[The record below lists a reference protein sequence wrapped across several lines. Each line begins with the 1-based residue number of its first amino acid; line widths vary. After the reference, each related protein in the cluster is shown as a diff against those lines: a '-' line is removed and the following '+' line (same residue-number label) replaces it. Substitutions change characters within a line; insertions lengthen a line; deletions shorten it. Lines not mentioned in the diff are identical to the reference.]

1 MRFSTRSL
9 MLCALFAALMA
20 VCSQL
25 SIPLPMV
32 PINLALLAALLG
44 GALLGP
50 KLGAAA
56 IGVYVLVGL
65 LGVPVFASFGA
76 GPGTLFGKTG
86 GYIIGYVLAAFLT
99 GLLAGKGTGYWRTCL
114 AMVAGTLACYLFGTA
129 WFMQVTGMEW
139 WLSLT
144 YCVLPFLPGD
154 GLKILAA
161 AWLSGRL
168 RPHVEEML
176 TR

>member
-9 MLCALFAALMA
+9 MLCALFAALMG

-32 PINLALLAALLG
+32 PINLALFAALLG

-99 GLLAGKGTGYWRTCL
+99 GL
-114 AMVAGTLACYLFGTA
+114 
-129 WFMQVTGMEW
+129 
-139 WLSLT
+139 
-144 YCVLPFLPGD
+144 
-154 GLKILAA
+154 
-161 AWLSGRL
+161 
-168 RPHVEEML
+168 
-176 TR
+176 

>member
-1 MRFSTRSL
+1 MQPPHFSLRTQVHPS
-9 MLCALFAALMA
+9 
-20 VCSQL
+20 
-25 SIPLPMV
+25 
-32 PINLALLAALLG
+32 G
-44 GALLGP
+44 
-50 KLGAAA
+50 
-56 IGVYVLVGL
+56 
-65 LGVPVFASFGA
+65 FGA
-76 GPGTLFGKTG
+76 GFGVILGPTG
-86 GYIIGYVLAAFLT
+86 GYMLGFVFTALSMWGVEARFGRGNAARVCGMVL
-99 GLLAGKGTGYWRTCL
+99 GLAL
-114 AMVAGTLACYLFGTA
+114 CYAFGTA
-129 WFMQVTGMEW
+129 WFMQVTGMGL

>member
-1 MRFSTRSL
+1 MRLSTRSL
-9 MLCALFAALMA
+9 LLCALFAALMA

-65 LGVPVFASFGA
+65 MGAPVFASFGA

-99 GLLAGKGTGYWRTCL
+99 GLLAGKGKGYWRTCL
-114 AMVAGTLACYLFGTA
+114 AMVVGTLACYLFGTA
-129 WFMQVTGMEW
+129 WFMQVTGIEL

-161 AWLSGRL
+161 AWLSRRL

-176 TR
+176 AK

>member
-1 MRFSTRSL
+1 MRLSIRSL
-9 MLCALFAALMA
+9 LLCALFAALMA

-56 IGVYVLVGL
+56 MGVYVLVGL
-65 LGVPVFASFGA
+65 MGVPVFASFGA

-86 GYIIGYVLAAFLT
+86 GYIIGYILAAFLT
-99 GLLAGKGTGYWRTCL
+99 GLLAGKGKGYWRTCL
-114 AMVAGTLACYLFGTA
+114 AMVVGTLACYLFGTA
-129 WFMQVTGMEW
+129 WFMQVTGMEL

-161 AWLSGRL
+161 AWLSRRL

-176 TR
+176 AK

>member
-1 MRFSTRSL
+1 MRLSTRSL
-9 MLCALFAALMA
+9 LLCALFAALMA

-65 LGVPVFASFGA
+65 MGVPVFASFGA

-86 GYIIGYVLAAFLT
+86 GYIIGYILAAFLT
-99 GLLAGKGTGYWRTCL
+99 GLLAGKGKGYWRTCL
-114 AMVAGTLACYLFGTA
+114 AMVVGTLACYLFGTA
-129 WFMQVTGMEW
+129 WFMQVTGMEL

-161 AWLSGRL
+161 AWLSRRL

-176 TR
+176 AK

>member
-1 MRFSTRSL
+1 MNSSL
-9 MLCALFAALMA
+9 RGLLLCALFAALVA

-32 PINLALLAALLG
+32 PINLALLAVLLC

-65 LGVPVFASFGA
+65 MGVPVFASFGA

-99 GLLAGKGTGYWRTCL
+99 GLLTVKRKGYWWTCL
-114 AMVAGTLACYLFGTA
+114 AMVVGTLACYLFGTA
-129 WFMQVTGMEW
+129 WFMQVTGMEL

-161 AWLSGRL
+161 AWLDGRL

-176 TR
+176 TK

>member
-1 MRFSTRSL
+1 MRLSIRRL
-9 MLCALFAALMA
+9 LLCALFAALMA

-65 LGVPVFASFGA
+65 MGVPVFASFGA

-99 GLLAGKGTGYWRTCL
+99 GLLARKGKGYWRTCL

-161 AWLSGRL
+161 AWLSRRL

>member
-1 MRFSTRSL
+1 MRLSTRSL
-9 MLCALFAALMA
+9 LLCALFAALMA

-65 LGVPVFASFGA
+65 MGVPVFASFGA

-99 GLLAGKGTGYWRTCL
+99 GLLAGKGKGYWRTCL
-114 AMVAGTLACYLFGTA
+114 AMVVGTLACYLFGTA
-129 WFMQVTGMEW
+129 WFMQVTGIEL

-161 AWLSGRL
+161 AWLSRRL

-176 TR
+176 AK

>member
-1 MRFSTRSL
+1 M
-9 MLCALFAALMA
+9 
-20 VCSQL
+20 
-25 SIPLPMV
+25 
-32 PINLALLAALLG
+32 
-44 GALLGP
+44 
-50 KLGAAA
+50 
-56 IGVYVLVGL
+56 
-65 LGVPVFASFGA
+65 GVPVFASFGA

-99 GLLAGKGTGYWRTCL
+99 GLLTIRRKNYGWTCL